1 MIRKLL
7 FIFLLWT
14 FQAAIANENKATKV
28 EPPQTM
34 EDLYLKV
41 FGVGN
46 SSVISELDVS
56 LTIDQYKIGVVKL
69 FFDTNGKAES
79 VEKETFYKLI
89 SRLLAPSVMDILFQD
104 KSADRVSL
112 LSMNNIGLSAF
123 YNINKLSIEL
133 EVPMDL
139 RAEQNISLSR
149 GEPDLTGY
157 QVIQPQGISGFVNTR
172 FGYLRN
178 HTNNTSLGSLDLNGS
193 ISIGTMALQFGGDL
207 SVSETV
213 DIRQAD
219 TKLIW
224 DMPGQSLRVEAGQIL
239 NSRYGLAN
247 SYKVIGFTMG
257 QNFALNP
264 YENFRPIN
272 QTEFNLDRPS
282 SVNFIVNGVVQARRQ
297 LLAGRYN
304 LSEFMLSDGINE
316 ANLVI
321 EDDRGQRQTLTL
333 EYFSM
338 KSLLREGVSDWR
350 LSAGKIDQFS
360 SDDDL
365 AAMGHYYRG
374 FSETFTAGG
383 YFSFSKNTGIMG
395 SEVSSATKIGTFNFQ
410 LANSIRANNVGYSA
424 SMSWQFRDRRIDR
437 SEDRAEYSLKISYTS
452 GKFGETFRKANQ
464 YRLYG
469 SFNTKIGSQ
478 TNLGLTASV
487 TYDEDRKYSVW
498 SNLSRPLTSKMY
510 LSVSVNVEKSI
521 RWNVGMGISLRV
533 KFGGNRG
540 SARSIARTDN
550 YFEQQFGY
558 QNSNGNFRTDARLI
572 DHENGLGKDINIQN
586 FSALHTASIQH
597 RNLPDEPQ
605 TTLLTF
611 ETAIASAG
619 GKIAIGNAVKES
631 FAIIT
636 TKGDLNGQRIWVE
649 KGKKLRERN
658 NSFGPILISDLQSYK
673 YKTLSVEAPNLNI
686 NGRLQDS
693 NFAIKP
699 SYLGGVD
706 VELELEKVIIVR
718 FQVVKGE
725 NVLSL
730 ASGVIMNSD
739 GLKIPFFTNRSG
751 KVTVEL
757 PRVGNYQI
765 KIEDT
770 VYDISIPD
778 SDDTIIAL
786 GTFNLSS

>member
-7 FIFLLWT
+7 VLSSLLM
-14 FQAAIANENKATKV
+14 FQPAIATETGTSNV
-28 EPPQTM
+28 EAPQTM

-41 FGVGN
+41 FGVGT
-46 SSVISELDVS
+46 SPVISELDVS
-56 LTIDQYKIGVVKL
+56 LTIDQYKIGVLKL
-69 FFDTNGKAES
+69 FFDADGNAES
-79 VEKETFYKLI
+79 VEKETFYRLI
-89 SRLLAPSVMDILFQD
+89 SGLLDPSVNGILFQD

-112 LSMNNIGLSAF
+112 LSLNDNGLSAY

-133 EVPMDL
+133 EVPLDL

-157 QVIQPQGISGFVNTR
+157 QVVQTQGVSGFVNTR

-178 HTNNTSLGSLDLNGS
+178 HTNDTSLGSLDLNGS
-193 ISIGTMALQFGGDL
+193 ISIGTVALQFGGDL

-213 DIRQAD
+213 DFRHAD

-247 SYKVIGFTMG
+247 SYKVIGLAMG
-257 QNFALNP
+257 QNFDLNP

-282 SVNFIVNGVVQARRQ
+282 SVNFIVNGVVQTRRQ
-297 LLAGRYN
+297 LLAGRYK

-360 SDDDL
+360 SNGDL
-365 AAMGHYYRG
+365 AAMGHYYKG
-374 FSETFTAGG
+374 FSETITAGG

-395 SEVSSATKIGTFNFQ
+395 SEVSSATKVGTFNFQ
-410 LANSIRANNVGYSA
+410 LANSIRANKVGYSA
-424 SMSWQFRDRRIDR
+424 SMGWQFRDRSTDR
-437 SEDRAEYSLKISYTS
+437 SEARTEYNLKLSYS
-452 GKFGETFRKANQ
+452 SSKFGETFKQTNQ

-478 TNLGLTASV
+478 TNFGLTASI
-487 TYDEDRKYSVW
+487 TYDKDRKYSVW
-498 SNLSRPLTSKMY
+498 SNISQPLTSKVY
-510 LSVSVNVEKSI
+510 LSVSANVEKKFS
-521 RWNVGMGISLRV
+521 WNAGIGISVRM

-540 SARSIARTDN
+540 SARSIARTNN

-558 QNSNGNFRTDARLI
+558 QGSKGNIRGDARVI
-572 DHENGLGKDINIQN
+572 DHENGLGADINIQN
-586 FSALHTASIQH
+586 FSTRHAASVQH
-597 RNLPDEPQ
+597 RNLPDQPQ

-611 ETAIASAG
+611 ETAVASAG
-619 GKIAIGNAVKES
+619 GKVAIGNAVKES

-636 TKGDLNGQRIWVE
+636 TKGDLNGQRIWIE
-649 KGKKLRERN
+649 KGKQLRERSN
-658 NSFGPILISDLQSYK
+658 NFGPILISDLQSYT
-673 YKTLSVEAPNLNI
+673 YKTISVEAPNLDI
-686 NGRLQDS
+686 NGRLQNS

-699 SYLGGVD
+699 SYLGGID
-706 VELELEKVIIVR
+706 IELELEKVIIVR
-718 FQVVKGE
+718 FQVVTGE

-739 GLKIPFFTNRSG
+739 GLKIPFFTNRAG

-757 PRVGNYQI
+757 PSAGNYQI
-765 KIEDT
+765 KIEDA